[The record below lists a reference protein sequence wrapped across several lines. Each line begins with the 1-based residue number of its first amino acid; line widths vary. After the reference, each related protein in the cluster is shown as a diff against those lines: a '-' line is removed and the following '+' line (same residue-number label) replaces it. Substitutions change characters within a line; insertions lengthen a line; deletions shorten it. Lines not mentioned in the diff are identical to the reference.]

1 MGETIIDKLI
11 DENKNINKHIL
22 ILYLIIFPISILFF
36 TNLYYILFGIFY
48 FFALYY
54 FLKNTKF
61 NMIKILY
68 LLIFI
73 LPILNIFNNILFKYF
88 VYVFFSFILFYFF
101 GNFVAENKLSINRK
115 QIIILTISLIYVLFI
130 TSYNIMNIY
139 SLFFISLLGFL
150 FNLDDKKI
158 YHLTSLNFLDKNK
171 QIIFSII
178 SLFLSIQLIL
188 SLIVQN
194 ILILFTISL
203 FTILEFILM
212 LILFTISSFSI
223 LEFILMLMIKRIFN
237 NKPEGFTAYIL
248 ILIIF
253 LFIFFTILF
262 FLTKN
267 NIIYIIQN
275 IIIMFL
281 FFFTAIHAYLFHRFP
296 DSKKIIL
303 GIVSGIPFILMNL
316 VNYFYYINPGTIF
329 NFPLFIILFSINL
342 LILAIIGLVLIYIH
356 LIYKKHI

>member
-1 MGETIIDKLI
+1 MGETIIDRLI
-11 DENKNINKHIL
+11 DENKNINKHIF
-22 ILYLIIFPISILFF
+22 ILYLIIFPISIIFF

-48 FFALYY
+48 SFVLYY

-68 LLIFI
+68 LLIFL
-73 LPILNIFNNILFKYF
+73 LPILNIFNNILLKYF

-115 QIIILTISLIYVLFI
+115 QIIILIISLIYVLFI
-130 TSYNIMNIY
+130 TLYNIINIY

-158 YHLTSLNFLDKNK
+158 YHLSLLNLLNKYK

-178 SLFLSIQLIL
+178 FLFLSIQLIL

-203 FTILEFILM
+203 F
-212 LILFTISSFSI
+212 SI
-223 LEFILMLMIKRIFN
+223 LEFILMLMIKRIFD
-237 NKPEGFTAYIL
+237 NKPEGFTMYIL

-262 FLTKN
+262 FLTKI

-281 FFFTAIHAYLFHRFP
+281 FFFTAIHAYLYHRFP

-316 VNYFYYINPGTIF
+316 VNYFYYTYQGTLI

-342 LILAIIGLVLIYIH
+342 LILAIIGLVIIYIH
-356 LIYKKHI
+356 SIYKNHI

>member
-1 MGETIIDKLI
+1 MGETIIDRLI
-11 DENKNINKHIL
+11 DENKNINKHIF
-22 ILYLIIFPISILFF
+22 ILYLIIFPISIIFF
-36 TNLYYILFGIFY
+36 RNLYYILFGIFY
-48 FFALYY
+48 SFVLYY

-68 LLIFI
+68 LLIFL
-73 LPILNIFNNILFKYF
+73 LPILNIFNNILLKYF

-115 QIIILTISLIYVLFI
+115 QIIILIISLIYVLFI
-130 TSYNIMNIY
+130 TLYNIINIY

-150 FNLDDKKI
+150 FNLDDGKI
-158 YHLTSLNFLDKNK
+158 YHLSSLNFLNKYK
-171 QIIFSII
+171 QIIFFII
-178 SLFLSIQLIL
+178 SLFLSIQLII

-203 FTILEFILM
+203 F
-212 LILFTISSFSI
+212 SI
-223 LEFILMLMIKRIFN
+223 LEFILMLMIKRIFD
-237 NKPEGFTAYIL
+237 NKPEGFTMYIL

-262 FLTKN
+262 FLTKI

-281 FFFTAIHAYLFHRFP
+281 FFFTAIHAYLYHRFP

-316 VNYFYYINPGTIF
+316 VNYFYYQGTLI

-342 LILAIIGLVLIYIH
+342 LILAIIGLVIIYIH
-356 LIYKKHI
+356 SIYKKHI

>member
-1 MGETIIDKLI
+1 MGETIIDRLI

-48 FFALYY
+48 LFVLYY

-68 LLIFI
+68 LLIFL
-73 LPILNIFNNILFKYF
+73 LPILNIFNNILLKYF

-115 QIIILTISLIYVLFI
+115 QIIILIVSLIYVLYI
-130 TSYNIMNIY
+130 TLYNIINIY

-158 YHLTSLNFLDKNK
+158 YHLSSLNFLNK
-171 QIIFSII
+171 YKQTIFSII

-194 ILILFTISL
+194 ILILFIISL
-203 FTILEFILM
+203 
-212 LILFTISSFSI
+212 FSI
-223 LEFILMLMIKRIFN
+223 LEFILMIMIKRIFD
-237 NKPEGFTAYIL
+237 NKPEGFTMYIL

-262 FLTKN
+262 FLTKI

-281 FFFTAIHAYLFHRFP
+281 FFFTAIHAYLYHRFP

-303 GIVSGIPFILMNL
+303 GIVSGIPFILMNF
-316 VNYFYYINPGTIF
+316 VNYFYYIYQGILI

-342 LILAIIGLVLIYIH
+342 LILAIIGLVIIYIH
-356 LIYKKHI
+356 SIYKNHI

>member
-1 MGETIIDKLI
+1 MGETIIDRLI

-22 ILYLIIFPISILFF
+22 ILYLIIFPISVIFF

-48 FFALYY
+48 SFVLYY

-68 LLIFI
+68 LLIFL

-101 GNFVAENKLSINRK
+101 GNFIAENKLSINRK
-115 QIIILTISLIYVLFI
+115 QIIILIISLIYVLFI
-130 TSYNIMNIY
+130 NSYNIINIY
-139 SLFFISLLGFL
+139 SLFFISILGFL
-150 FNLDDKKI
+150 FNLDDKKV
-158 YHLTSLNFLDKNK
+158 YHLISLNFLNEYN
-171 QIIFSII
+171 QVIFSII

-188 SLIVQN
+188 SLIVRN
-194 ILILFTISL
+194 ILILFTIS
-203 FTILEFILM
+203 I
-212 LILFTISSFSI
+212 FSI
-223 LEFILMLMIKRIFN
+223 LEFILMMMIKKIFD
-237 NKPEGFTAYIL
+237 KRTGFTMYIL

-253 LFIFFTILF
+253 LFIFVTILF

-281 FFFTAIHAYLFHRFP
+281 FFFTAIHAYLYHRFP

-303 GIVSGIPFILMNL
+303 GIISGIPFILMNF
-316 VNYFYYINPGTIF
+316 VNYFYYIYQETLI
-329 NFPLFIILFSINL
+329 NFSLFIILFSINL
-342 LILAIIGLVLIYIH
+342 LILAIMGLVIVYVH
-356 LIYKKHI
+356 SIYKKHT

>member
-1 MGETIIDKLI
+1 MGETIIDRLI

-22 ILYLIIFPISILFF
+22 ILYLIIFPVSILFF

-48 FFALYY
+48 FFVLYY
-54 FLKNTKF
+54 FLKKTKF

-68 LLIFI
+68 LLIFL
-73 LPILNIFNNILFKYF
+73 LPILNIFNIILFKYF

-101 GNFVAENKLSINRK
+101 GNFAAENKLSINRK
-115 QIIILTISLIYVLFI
+115 QIIILIISLIYILFI
-130 TSYNIMNIY
+130 TSYNIINIY
-139 SLFFISLLGFL
+139 SLFFISFLGFL
-150 FNLDDKKI
+150 FNLDDKKV
-158 YHLTSLNFLDKNK
+158 YRLTSLSFLNK
-171 QIIFSII
+171 YNQIIFSII

-194 ILILFTISL
+194 ILILFTIS
-203 FTILEFILM
+203 I
-212 LILFTISSFSI
+212 FSI
-223 LEFILMLMIKRIFN
+223 LEFILIVMIKRIFDS
-237 NKPEGFTAYIL
+237 KPEGFTMYIL

-253 LFIFFTILF
+253 LFIFFTIIF

-275 IIIMFL
+275 IMIMFL
-281 FFFTAIHAYLFHRFP
+281 FFFTAIHAYLYHRFP

-316 VNYFYYINPGTIF
+316 VNYLYYIYQGTLI

-342 LILAIIGLVLIYIH
+342 LILAIIGLVIVYIH
-356 LIYKKHI
+356 SIYKKHT

>member
-11 DENKNINKHIL
+11 DENKNINKHLL

-48 FFALYY
+48 FPVLYY

-68 LLIFI
+68 LLIFL

-115 QIIILTISLIYVLFI
+115 QIIILIISLIYVLFI
-130 TSYNIMNIY
+130 TSYNIINIY

-158 YHLTSLNFLDKNK
+158 YHLTSLNFLSKYN
-171 QIIFSII
+171 QIIFYII

-194 ILILFTISL
+194 ILILFTIFL
-203 FTILEFILM
+203 FT
-212 LILFTISSFSI
+212 I
-223 LEFILMLMIKRIFN
+223 LEFILMLMIKRIFD
-237 NKPEGFTAYIL
+237 KPKGFTAYIL

-253 LFIFFTILF
+253 LFIFFTIIL

-281 FFFTAIHAYLFHRFP
+281 FFFTAIHAYLYHRFP

-316 VNYFYYINPGTIF
+316 VNYFYYIYQGTLI
-329 NFPLFIILFSINL
+329 NFSLFIILFSINL
-342 LILAIIGLVLIYIH
+342 LILGIIGLVLIYIH
-356 LIYKKHI
+356 FIYKSHI

>member
-1 MGETIIDKLI
+1 MGETIIDRLI

-22 ILYLIIFPISILFF
+22 ILYLIIFPVSILFF

-48 FFALYY
+48 FFVLYY
-54 FLKNTKF
+54 FLKKTKF

-68 LLIFI
+68 LLIFL

-115 QIIILTISLIYVLFI
+115 QIIILIISLIYVLFI
-130 TSYNIMNIY
+130 TSYDIINIY

-150 FNLDDKKI
+150 FNLDDKKL
-158 YHLTSLNFLDKNK
+158 YHLTSLNFLNK
-171 QIIFSII
+171 YNQIIFSII

-194 ILILFTISL
+194 ILILFTIPL

-212 LILFTISSFSI
+212 L
-223 LEFILMLMIKRIFN
+223 MIKKIFD
-237 NKPEGFTAYIL
+237 KPTGFTMYIL

-253 LFIFFTILF
+253 PFIFFTIIF

-281 FFFTAIHAYLFHRFP
+281 FFFTAIHAYLYHRFP

-303 GIVSGIPFILMNL
+303 GIVSGIPFILMNF
-316 VNYFYYINPGTIF
+316 VNYFYYIYQGTLT

-342 LILAIIGLVLIYIH
+342 LILGIIGLVIVYVH
-356 LIYKKHI
+356 SIYKKHI

>member
-1 MGETIIDKLI
+1 MGETIIDRLI

-48 FFALYY
+48 FFVLYY

-68 LLIFI
+68 LLIFL
-73 LPILNIFNNILFKYF
+73 LPILNIFNNILLKYF

-101 GNFVAENKLSINRK
+101 GNFAAENKLSINRK
-115 QIIILTISLIYVLFI
+115 QIIILIISLIYVSFI
-130 TSYNIMNIY
+130 TSYNIINIY

-150 FNLDDKKI
+150 FNLDDTKI
-158 YHLTSLNFLDKNK
+158 YHLTSLNFLNK
-171 QIIFSII
+171 YNQIIFSII
-178 SLFLSIQLIL
+178 SLFISIQLIL

-203 FTILEFILM
+203 F
-212 LILFTISSFSI
+212 SI
-223 LEFILMLMIKRIFN
+223 LEFILMLMIKRIFD
-237 NKPEGFTAYIL
+237 NKPEGFTMYIL

-262 FLTKN
+262 FLTKI
-267 NIIYIIQN
+267 NILYIIQN

-281 FFFTAIHAYLFHRFP
+281 FFFTAIHAYLYHRFP

-316 VNYFYYINPGTIF
+316 VNYFYYVYQGTLI

-342 LILAIIGLVLIYIH
+342 LILAIIGLVIIYIH
-356 LIYKKHI
+356 SIYKGHI

>member
-1 MGETIIDKLI
+1 MVETIIDRLI

-48 FFALYY
+48 FFVLYY

-68 LLIFI
+68 LLIFL

-101 GNFVAENKLSINRK
+101 GNFTAENKLSINRK
-115 QIIILTISLIYVLFI
+115 QIIILIISLIYVLFI
-130 TSYNIMNIY
+130 TSYNIINIY
-139 SLFFISLLGFL
+139 SLSFISLLGFL
-150 FNLDDKKI
+150 FNLDDKKM
-158 YHLTSLNFLDKNK
+158 YHLTSLNFLNKYK

-178 SLFLSIQLIL
+178 SIFLSIQLII

-194 ILILFTISL
+194 ILILFIISL
-203 FTILEFILM
+203 
-212 LILFTISSFSI
+212 FSI
-223 LEFILMLMIKRIFN
+223 LEFILMLMIKRIFD
-237 NKPEGFTAYIL
+237 KPTGFTMYIL
-248 ILIIF
+248 ILIVF

-281 FFFTAIHAYLFHRFP
+281 FFFTAIHAYIYHRFP

-316 VNYFYYINPGTIF
+316 VNYFYYIYQGTLI

-342 LILAIIGLVLIYIH
+342 LILAIIGLVIIYIH
-356 LIYKKHI
+356 SIYKKHT

>member
-1 MGETIIDKLI
+1 MVETIIDRLI

-48 FFALYY
+48 FFVLYY

-68 LLIFI
+68 LLIFL
-73 LPILNIFNNILFKYF
+73 LPILNIFNNILLKYF

-101 GNFVAENKLSINRK
+101 GNFAAENKLSINRK
-115 QIIILTISLIYVLFI
+115 QIIILIISLIYVLFI
-130 TSYNIMNIY
+130 TSYNIINIY

-158 YHLTSLNFLDKNK
+158 YHLTSLNFLNK
-171 QIIFSII
+171 YNQIIFSII
-178 SLFLSIQLIL
+178 SLFLSIQLII

-194 ILILFTISL
+194 ILILFIISL
-203 FTILEFILM
+203 
-212 LILFTISSFSI
+212 FSI
-223 LEFILMLMIKRIFN
+223 LEFILMLMIKRIFD
-237 NKPEGFTAYIL
+237 KPTGFTMYIL
-248 ILIIF
+248 ILIVF
-253 LFIFFTILF
+253 LFIFFTIIF

-281 FFFTAIHAYLFHRFP
+281 FFFTAIHAYIYHRFP

-303 GIVSGIPFILMNL
+303 GIVSGIPFILMNF
-316 VNYFYYINPGTIF
+316 VNYFYYIYQGTLI

-342 LILAIIGLVLIYIH
+342 LILAIIGLVIIYIH
-356 LIYKKHI
+356 SIYKKHT

>member
-11 DENKNINKHIL
+11 DENKNINKHLL

-48 FFALYY
+48 FPVLYY

-68 LLIFI
+68 LLIFL

-115 QIIILTISLIYVLFI
+115 QIIILLISLIYILFI
-130 TSYNIMNIY
+130 TSYSIINIY
-139 SLFFISLLGFL
+139 SLFFISFLGFL
-150 FNLDDKKI
+150 YNLDDKKV
-158 YHLTSLNFLDKNK
+158 YHLTSLNFLSKYN
-171 QIIFSII
+171 QIIFYII
-178 SLFLSIQLIL
+178 SLFLSIQLIF
-188 SLIVQN
+188 SLIIQN

-212 LILFTISSFSI
+212 L
-223 LEFILMLMIKRIFN
+223 MIKRIFD
-237 NKPEGFTAYIL
+237 KPKGFTAYIL

-253 LFIFFTILF
+253 LFIFFTILL

-275 IIIMFL
+275 IIIIFL
-281 FFFTAIHAYLFHRFP
+281 FFFTAIHAYLSHKFP

-316 VNYFYYINPGTIF
+316 VNYFYYIYQGTLI
-329 NFPLFIILFSINL
+329 NFSLFIILFSINL

-356 LIYKKHI
+356 SIYKSHI

>member
-1 MGETIIDKLI
+1 MGETIIDRLI

-48 FFALYY
+48 FFVLYY

-68 LLIFI
+68 LLIFL

-115 QIIILTISLIYVLFI
+115 QIIILIISIIYILFI
-130 TSYNIMNIY
+130 TLYNIINIY
-139 SLFFISLLGFL
+139 SLFFMSLLGFL
-150 FNLDDKKI
+150 FNLDDRKI
-158 YHLTSLNFLDKNK
+158 YHLGSLSFLNKYK

-178 SLFLSIQLIL
+178 SLFIFIQLIL

-203 FTILEFILM
+203 F
-212 LILFTISSFSI
+212 SI
-223 LEFILMLMIKRIFN
+223 LEFILMLMIKRIFD
-237 NKPEGFTAYIL
+237 NKPGGFTMYIL

-253 LFIFFTILF
+253 PFIFFTILF

-275 IIIMFL
+275 IMIMFL
-281 FFFTAIHAYLFHRFP
+281 FFFTAIHAYLYHRFP

-316 VNYFYYINPGTIF
+316 VNYFYYIYQGTLI
-329 NFPLFIILFSINL
+329 NFSLFIILFSINL
-342 LILAIIGLVLIYIH
+342 LILGIIGLVIVYVH
-356 LIYKKHI
+356 SIYKKHT

>member
-212 LILFTISSFSI
+212 L
-223 LEFILMLMIKRIFN
+223 MIKRIFN

-316 VNYFYYINPGTIF
+316 ANYFYYINPGTIF

>member
-1 MGETIIDKLI
+1 MVETIIDRLI

-48 FFALYY
+48 LFVLYY

-68 LLIFI
+68 LLIFL
-73 LPILNIFNNILFKYF
+73 LPILNIFNNILLKYF

-101 GNFVAENKLSINRK
+101 GNFAAENKLSINRK
-115 QIIILTISLIYVLFI
+115 QIIILIISLIYILFI
-130 TSYNIMNIY
+130 TSYNIINIY

-150 FNLDDKKI
+150 FNLDDKKV
-158 YHLTSLNFLDKNK
+158 YHLTSLNFLNK
-171 QIIFSII
+171 YNQIIFSII

-194 ILILFTISL
+194 ILILFIISL
-203 FTILEFILM
+203 
-212 LILFTISSFSI
+212 FSI
-223 LEFILMLMIKRIFN
+223 LEFILMLMIKRIFD
-237 NKPEGFTAYIL
+237 KPTGFTMYIL
-248 ILIIF
+248 ILIVF
-253 LFIFFTILF
+253 LFIFFTIIF

-281 FFFTAIHAYLFHRFP
+281 FFFTAIHAYIYHRFP

-303 GIVSGIPFILMNL
+303 GIVSGIPFILMNF
-316 VNYFYYINPGTIF
+316 VNYFYYIYQGTLI
-329 NFPLFIILFSINL
+329 NFPLFVILFSINL
-342 LILAIIGLVLIYIH
+342 LILAIIGLVIIYIH
-356 LIYKKHI
+356 SIYKKHT

>member
-115 QIIILTISLIYVLFI
+115 QIIILIISLIYVLFI
-130 TSYNIMNIY
+130 TLYNIINIY
-139 SLFFISLLGFL
+139 SLFFISFLGFL

-158 YHLTSLNFLDKNK
+158 YHLTSLNFLNK
-171 QIIFSII
+171 YSQIIFSII
-178 SLFLSIQLIL
+178 SIFLSIQLIL

-194 ILILFTISL
+194 T
-203 FTILEFILM
+203 

-223 LEFILMLMIKRIFN
+223 LEFILMLMIKKIF
-237 NKPEGFTAYIL
+237 NKPEGFTMYIL

-253 LFIFFTILF
+253 LFIFFTIIF

-281 FFFTAIHAYLFHRFP
+281 FFFTAIHAYLYHRFP

-303 GIVSGIPFILMNL
+303 GIVSGIPFILMNFI
-316 VNYFYYINPGTIF
+316 NYFYYINPETIY
-329 NFPLFIILFSINL
+329 NLPLFIILFSINL

-356 LIYKKHI
+356 SIYKKHI

>member
-1 MGETIIDKLI
+1 MGETIIDRLI

-22 ILYLIIFPISILFF
+22 ILYLIIFPISMLFF

-48 FFALYY
+48 FFVLYY

-68 LLIFI
+68 LLIFL

-115 QIIILTISLIYVLFI
+115 QIIILIISLIYILFI
-130 TSYNIMNIY
+130 TLYNIINIY

-150 FNLDDKKI
+150 FNLDDKKV
-158 YHLTSLNFLDKNK
+158 YHLGSLNFLSKYN

-178 SLFLSIQLIL
+178 SLFIFIQLIL
-188 SLIVQN
+188 SLIAQN

-203 FTILEFILM
+203 F
-212 LILFTISSFSI
+212 SI
-223 LEFILMLMIKRIFN
+223 LEFILLLMIKRIFD
-237 NKPEGFTAYIL
+237 NKPEGFTMYIL

-253 LFIFFTILF
+253 SFIFFTILF
-262 FLTKN
+262 FLTKI

-281 FFFTAIHAYLFHRFP
+281 FFFTAIHAYLYHRFP

-316 VNYFYYINPGTIF
+316 INYFYYIYQGNLI

-342 LILAIIGLVLIYIH
+342 LILAIMGLVIVYIH
-356 LIYKKHI
+356 SIYKKHI

>member
-1 MGETIIDKLI
+1 MGETIIDRLI

-22 ILYLIIFPISILFF
+22 ILYLIIFPISIIFF

-48 FFALYY
+48 FFVLYY

-68 LLIFI
+68 LLIFL
-73 LPILNIFNNILFKYF
+73 LPILNIFNNILLKYF

-130 TSYNIMNIY
+130 TSYNIINIY
-139 SLFFISLLGFL
+139 SLFFISLFGFL

-158 YHLTSLNFLDKNK
+158 YHLTLLNFLSKYN
-171 QIIFSII
+171 QIISSII

-188 SLIVQN
+188 ALIVQN

-203 FTILEFILM
+203 F
-212 LILFTISSFSI
+212 SI
-223 LEFILMLMIKRIFN
+223 LEFILMLMIRKIFD
-237 NKPEGFTAYIL
+237 KPKGFSAYIL

-281 FFFTAIHAYLFHRFP
+281 FFFTAIHAYLYHRFP

-316 VNYFYYINPGTIF
+316 VNYFYYIYQGTLI

-342 LILAIIGLVLIYIH
+342 LILAIIGLVIIYIH
-356 LIYKKHI
+356 FIYKIHI

>member
-48 FFALYY
+48 LFALYY

-115 QIIILTISLIYVLFI
+115 QIIILIISLIYVLFI
-130 TSYNIMNIY
+130 TLYNIINIY
-139 SLFFISLLGFL
+139 SLFFISFLGFL

-158 YHLTSLNFLDKNK
+158 YHLTSLNFLNK
-171 QIIFSII
+171 YSQIIFSII
-178 SLFLSIQLIL
+178 SIFLSIQLIL

-194 ILILFTISL
+194 ILILFNISSSSISEL
-203 FTILEFILM
+203 ILM

-223 LEFILMLMIKRIFN
+223 LEFILMLMIKKIF
-237 NKPEGFTAYIL
+237 NKPEGFTMYIL

-262 FLTKN
+262 FLIKN

-281 FFFTAIHAYLFHRFP
+281 FFFTAIHAYLYHRFP

-316 VNYFYYINPGTIF
+316 VNYLYYIYQGTLI

-342 LILAIIGLVLIYIH
+342 LILAIIGLVIVYIH
-356 LIYKKHI
+356 SIYKKHT

>member
-1 MGETIIDKLI
+1 MGETIIDRLI

-22 ILYLIIFPISILFF
+22 ILYLIIFPVSILFF

-48 FFALYY
+48 FFVLYY
-54 FLKNTKF
+54 FLKKTKF

-68 LLIFI
+68 LLIFL

-88 VYVFFSFILFYFF
+88 VYVFFSFISFYFF

-115 QIIILTISLIYVLFI
+115 QIIILIISLIYILFI
-130 TSYNIMNIY
+130 TSYNIINIY

-150 FNLDDKKI
+150 FNLDDKKV
-158 YHLTSLNFLDKNK
+158 YRLTSLSFLNK
-171 QIIFSII
+171 YNWIIFSII
-178 SLFLSIQLIL
+178 SVFLFVQLIL

-194 ILILFTISL
+194 T
-203 FTILEFILM
+203 

-223 LEFILMLMIKRIFN
+223 LEFILMLMIKKIF
-237 NKPEGFTAYIL
+237 NKPEGFTMYIL

-253 LFIFFTILF
+253 LFIFFTIIF

-281 FFFTAIHAYLFHRFP
+281 FFFTAIHAYLYHRFP
-296 DSKKIIL
+296 NSKKIIL
-303 GIVSGIPFILMNL
+303 GIVSGIPFILMNFI
-316 VNYFYYINPGTIF
+316 NYFYYINPETIY
-329 NFPLFIILFSINL
+329 NLPLFIILFSINL

-356 LIYKKHI
+356 SIYKKHI

>member
-1 MGETIIDKLI
+1 MVETIIDRLI

-48 FFALYY
+48 FFVLYY

-68 LLIFI
+68 LLIFL

-101 GNFVAENKLSINRK
+101 GNFTAENKLSINRK
-115 QIIILTISLIYVLFI
+115 QIIILIISLIYVLFI
-130 TSYNIMNIY
+130 TSYNIINIY
-139 SLFFISLLGFL
+139 SLSFISLLGFL
-150 FNLDDKKI
+150 FNLDDKKM
-158 YHLTSLNFLDKNK
+158 YHLTSLNFLNKYK

-178 SLFLSIQLIL
+178 SIFLSIQLII

-194 ILILFTISL
+194 ILILFIISL
-203 FTILEFILM
+203 
-212 LILFTISSFSI
+212 FSI
-223 LEFILMLMIKRIFN
+223 LEFILMLMIKRIFD
-237 NKPEGFTAYIL
+237 KPTGFTMYIL
-248 ILIIF
+248 ILIVF

-262 FLTKN
+262 FLTKI

-281 FFFTAIHAYLFHRFP
+281 FFFTAIHAYIYHRFP

-316 VNYFYYINPGTIF
+316 VNYFYYTYQETLI

-342 LILAIIGLVLIYIH
+342 LILAIIGLVIIYIH
-356 LIYKKHI
+356 SIYKKHI

>member
-1 MGETIIDKLI
+1 MVETIIDRLI

-48 FFALYY
+48 LFVLYY

-68 LLIFI
+68 LLIFL
-73 LPILNIFNNILFKYF
+73 LPILNIFNNILLKYF

-101 GNFVAENKLSINRK
+101 GNFAAENKLSINRK
-115 QIIILTISLIYVLFI
+115 QIIILIISLIYVLFI
-130 TSYNIMNIY
+130 TSYNIINIY

-150 FNLDDKKI
+150 FNLDDKKV
-158 YHLTSLNFLDKNK
+158 YHLTSLNFLNEYK

-194 ILILFTISL
+194 ILILFIISL
-203 FTILEFILM
+203 
-212 LILFTISSFSI
+212 FSI
-223 LEFILMLMIKRIFN
+223 LEFILMLMIKRIFD
-237 NKPEGFTAYIL
+237 KPTGFTMYIL
-248 ILIIF
+248 ILIVF
-253 LFIFFTILF
+253 LFIFFTIIF

-281 FFFTAIHAYLFHRFP
+281 FFFTAIHAYIYHRFP

-303 GIVSGIPFILMNL
+303 GIVSGIPFILMNF
-316 VNYFYYINPGTIF
+316 VNYFYYIYQGTLI

-342 LILAIIGLVLIYIH
+342 LILAIIGLVIIYIH
-356 LIYKKHI
+356 SIYKKHT

>member
-1 MGETIIDKLI
+1 MGETIIDRLI
-11 DENKNINKHIL
+11 DENKNINKHIF
-22 ILYLIIFPISILFF
+22 ILYLIIFPISIIFF

-48 FFALYY
+48 SFVLYY

-68 LLIFI
+68 LLIFL
-73 LPILNIFNNILFKYF
+73 LPILNIFNNILLKYF

-101 GNFVAENKLSINRK
+101 GNFAAENKLSINRK
-115 QIIILTISLIYVLFI
+115 QIIILIISLIYVLFI
-130 TSYNIMNIY
+130 TLYNIINIY

-158 YHLTSLNFLDKNK
+158 YHLSSLNLLNKYK

-178 SLFLSIQLIL
+178 SLFLSIQLII

-203 FTILEFILM
+203 F
-212 LILFTISSFSI
+212 SI
-223 LEFILMLMIKRIFN
+223 LEFILMLMIKRIFD
-237 NKPEGFTAYIL
+237 NKPEGFTMYIL

-262 FLTKN
+262 FLTKI
-267 NIIYIIQN
+267 NILYIIQN

-281 FFFTAIHAYLFHRFP
+281 FFFTAIHAYLYHRFP

-316 VNYFYYINPGTIF
+316 VNYFYYTYQGTLI

-342 LILAIIGLVLIYIH
+342 LILAIIGLVIIYIH
-356 LIYKKHI
+356 SIYKNHI

>member
-1 MGETIIDKLI
+1 MGETIIDRLI

-22 ILYLIIFPISILFF
+22 ILYLIIFPVSILFF

-48 FFALYY
+48 SFVLYY

-68 LLIFI
+68 LLIFL

-88 VYVFFSFILFYFF
+88 VYVFFSFVLFYFF
-101 GNFVAENKLSINRK
+101 GNFIAENKLSINRK
-115 QIIILTISLIYVLFI
+115 QIIILVVSLIYVLFI
-130 TSYNIMNIY
+130 TSYNIINIY
-139 SLFFISLLGFL
+139 SLFFVSLLGFL

-158 YHLTSLNFLDKNK
+158 YHLTSLSFLNK
-171 QIIFSII
+171 HNQIIFLVI

-212 LILFTISSFSI
+212 L
-223 LEFILMLMIKRIFN
+223 MIKRIFD
-237 NKPEGFTAYIL
+237 NKPGGFTMYIL
-248 ILIIF
+248 IIIIF

-281 FFFTAIHAYLFHRFP
+281 FFFTAIHAYLYHRFP

-316 VNYFYYINPGTIF
+316 INYFYYIYQGTLI
-329 NFPLFIILFSINL
+329 NFSLFIILFSINL

-356 LIYKKHI
+356 SIYKKHI